1 MGLQTRIITAQDGR
15 QLRLH
20 DAGVRGTLAPI
31 PIFWQHGTPGTGEPP
46 APLLSVADELGF
58 QMMGHDRPGYG
69 ESTRL
74 HGRGI
79 DHVASDIGDTADAL
93 GIARYGVIGY
103 SGGGPHA
110 LACAATDPRVVG
122 AVVLSGM
129 APRDAHGLDWYDG
142 MIDSGRRV
150 LRAAEQGEDARRAAE
165 AETYDPEFLDR
176 DLAVLDGEW
185 EWLGRVASSFTPD
198 DVNGTIDDDLA
209 YVRDWNVDLTA
220 LAAPTLVIHGTE
232 DRIVPSAH
240 GKWLAKRIGAQL
252 WLSEG
257 DGHVSAIVNLP
268 KALHWLRGQIDD

>member
-1 MGLQTRIITAQDGR
+1 MGIQTRIITAQDGR

-20 DAGVRGTLAPI
+20 DAGVRGTHAPV
-31 PIFWQHGTPGTGEPP
+31 PVFWHHGTPGTGEPP

-79 DHVASDIGDTADAL
+79 DHVASDIGDIADAL

-122 AVVLSGM
+122 CVVLSGM
-129 APRDAHGLDWYDG
+129 APRDADGLDWYDD
-142 MIDSGRRV
+142 MVDSGRRV
-150 LRAAEQGEDARRAAE
+150 LQAAEQGENARRAAE
-165 AETYDPEFLDR
+165 GEPYDPEFIDK
-176 DLAVLDGEW
+176 DLAILDGEW
-185 EWLGRVASSFTPD
+185 EWLGRVASSFTPH
-198 DVNGTIDDDLA
+198 DVDGTIDDDLA
-209 YVRDWNVDLTA
+209 YVRDWNVDLTTVT
-220 LAAPTLVIHGTE
+220 APTLVIHGTQ
-232 DRIVPSAH
+232 DRIVPIAH

-268 KALHWLRGQIDD
+268 KALYWLRDQIDD